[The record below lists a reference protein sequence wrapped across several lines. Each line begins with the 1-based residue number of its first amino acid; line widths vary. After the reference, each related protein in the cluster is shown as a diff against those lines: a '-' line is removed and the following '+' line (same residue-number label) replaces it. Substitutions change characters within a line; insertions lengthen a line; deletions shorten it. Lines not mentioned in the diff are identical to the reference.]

1 LGRKTKPK
9 FQIPSTKSQTNPK
22 FKILKTKA
30 NRHKVNIITL
40 GCSKNLVDSEVL
52 MGQLRAGNVE
62 VVHESDEPSDVV
74 VVNTCGFINDAKE
87 ESIETI
93 LRYAEAKKSGL
104 VGKVFVMGCLS
115 QRYRKELEAELLE
128 VDGFYGVNDLA
139 VILKDLG
146 VDYKKELVGERL
158 LTTPG
163 HYAYLKISE
172 GCNKKCSFCA
182 IPLIRGKHISRPM
195 EELVH
200 EASLLAANGVKEIIL
215 IAQDLTYYG
224 YDIYRERKLA
234 SLLENLAEIDG
245 IEWIRLHYAYPSDF
259 PVEIADVMNKNPKI
273 CNYLD
278 IPLQHISD
286 PLLRSMN
293 RGVTKEKTYR
303 LLETIRE
310 KNPGISIRT
319 TLIVGYPYETDEHF
333 EELKDFVKEQR
344 FDRLGVF
351 VYSPEEKT
359 SAFYLHDDVPD
370 EVKKARMEEIMEIQQ
385 EISLEK
391 NQEKVGKE
399 FKVLIDRKE
408 GDLYVGR
415 SEFDSPEV
423 DNEILIDSSIPLLTG
438 NFYRVIINRAD
449 YFDLYGTVIK

>member
-1 LGRKTKPK
+1 MR
-9 FQIPSTKSQTNPK
+9 
-22 FKILKTKA
+22 TKA
-30 NRHKVNIITL
+30 TRHKVNIITL

-52 MGQLRAGNVE
+52 MGQLQAAHIE

-87 ESIETI
+87 ESIDTI
-93 LRYAEAKKSGL
+93 LRYAEAKKAGQ
-104 VGKVFVMGCLS
+104 VGKVYVMGCLS

-128 VDGFYGVNDLA
+128 VDGFYGVNDLPK
-139 VILKDLG
+139 ILKDLG
-146 VDYKKELVGERL
+146 VDYRKELIGERL

-182 IPLIRGKHISRPM
+182 IPLIRGKHVSRPM
-195 EELVH
+195 EDLIH
-200 EASLLAANGVKEIIL
+200 EASHLAERGVKEIIL
-215 IAQDLTYYG
+215 IAQDLAYYG
-224 YDIYRERKLA
+224 YDLYRERKLA
-234 SLLENLAEIDG
+234 SLLESLSEING

-259 PVEIADVMNKNPKI
+259 PIEIADVMKKSTKI

-293 RGVTKEKTYR
+293 RGITKEKTYR

-310 KNPGISIRT
+310 KNPGIAIRT
-319 TLIVGYPYETDEHF
+319 TLIVGYPYETEDHF
-333 EELKDFVKEQR
+333 EELKEFVKDQR

-351 VYSPEEKT
+351 MYSPEEKT
-359 SAFYLHDDVPD
+359 SAWYLHDVVPD
-370 EVKKARMEEIMEIQQ
+370 EVKRARMEEIMEIQQ
-385 EISLEK
+385 EISMEK
-391 NQEKVGKE
+391 NQEKVGRE

-423 DNEILIDSSIPLLTG
+423 DNEILVDSPEPLQTG
-438 NFYRVIINRAD
+438 NFYMVRIERAD
-449 YFDLYGTVIK
+449 YFDLYGTLTNQTL

>member
-1 LGRKTKPK
+1 
-9 FQIPSTKSQTNPK
+9 
-22 FKILKTKA
+22 
-30 NRHKVNIITL
+30 
-40 GCSKNLVDSEVL
+40 
-52 MGQLRAGNVE
+52 MGQLRAGQID

-93 LRYAEAKKSGL
+93 LRYAEAKKQGR

-115 QRYRKELEAELLE
+115 QRYKKELAAELLE
-128 VDGFYGVNDLA
+128 VDGFYGVNDLPA
-139 VILKDLG
+139 ILKDLG

-182 IPLIRGKHISRPM
+182 IPLIRGKHVSKPI

-200 EASLLAANGVKEIIL
+200 EASHLAMQGVREIIL
-215 IAQDLTYYG
+215 IAQDLTFYG
-224 YDIYRERKLA
+224 YDLYRERKLGE
-234 SLLENLAEIDG
+234 LLEELSKVDG
-245 IEWIRLHYAYPSDF
+245 IDWIRLHYAYPSDF
-259 PVEIADVMNKNPKI
+259 PVGLADIMGNNPKI

-293 RGVTKEKTYR
+293 RGVTKEKTLR

-310 KNPGISIRT
+310 KNPGIAIRT
-319 TLIVGYPYETDEHF
+319 TLIVGYPNETEEHF
-333 EELKDFVKEQR
+333 EELKAFVKEHR

-351 VYSPEEKT
+351 TYSPEEKT
-359 SAFYLHDDVPD
+359 AAYYLRDTVPE

-385 EISLEK
+385 QISLEK
-391 NQEKVGKE
+391 NREKIGKTL
-399 FKVLIDRKE
+399 KVLIDRQE
-408 GDLYVGR
+408 GEYYVGR

-423 DNEILIDSSIPLLTG
+423 DNEILVASSHPLVVG
-438 NFYRVIINRAD
+438 NFYQVLVNNAD
-449 YFDLYGTVIK
+449 YFDLYGSLSNL

>member
-1 LGRKTKPK
+1 
-9 FQIPSTKSQTNPK
+9 
-22 FKILKTKA
+22 LKTKSPL
-30 NRHKVNIITL
+30 RHKVNIITL

-52 MGQLRAGNVE
+52 MGQLRAGQVD

-93 LRYAEAKKSGL
+93 LRYAEAKKEGL
-104 VGKVFVMGCLS
+104 VGKVYVMGCLS

-128 VDGFYGVNDLA
+128 VDGFYGVNDLPA
-139 VILKDLG
+139 ILKDLG
-146 VDYKKELVGERL
+146 VDYRKELIGERL
-158 LTTPG
+158 LTTPK

-182 IPLIRGKHISRPM
+182 IPLIRGKHVSRPI

-200 EASLLAANGVKEIIL
+200 EASHLAMQGVKELIL

-224 YDIYRERKLA
+224 YDLYRERKLGT
-234 SLLENLAEIDG
+234 LLEELAAING

-259 PVEIADVMNKNPKI
+259 PLEIAEIMAKNPKI

-293 RGVTKEKTYR
+293 RGVTREKTIR
-303 LLETIRE
+303 LLENIRG

-319 TLIVGYPYETDEHF
+319 TLIVGYPYETEAHF
-333 EELKDFVKEQR
+333 EELKEFVREQR

-351 VYSPEEKT
+351 MYSPEEKT
-359 SAFYLHDDVPD
+359 SAWYLHDAVPD

-385 EISLEK
+385 QISFEK
-391 NQEKVGKE
+391 NEEKVGME
-399 FKVLIDRKE
+399 LKVLVDRRE
-408 GDLYVGR
+408 GGLYIGR

-423 DNEILIDSSIPLLTG
+423 DNEILIESLKPLQPG
-438 NFYRVIINRAD
+438 NFYRVKITKAD
-449 YFDLYGTVIK
+449 YFDLYGTII

>member
-1 LGRKTKPK
+1 
-9 FQIPSTKSQTNPK
+9 
-22 FKILKTKA
+22 
-30 NRHKVNIITL
+30 
-40 GCSKNLVDSEVL
+40 VL
-52 MGQLRAGNVE
+52 I
-62 VVHESDEPSDVV
+62 
-74 VVNTCGFINDAKE
+74 VNTCGFINDAKE

-93 LRYAEAKKSGL
+93 LRYAEAKKEGL
-104 VGKVFVMGCLS
+104 VGKVYVMGCLS

-128 VDGFYGVNDLA
+128 VDGFYGVNDLPA
-139 VILKDLG
+139 ILKDLG
-146 VDYKKELVGERL
+146 VDYRKELIGERL
-158 LTTPG
+158 LTTPK

-182 IPLIRGKHISRPM
+182 IPLIRGKHVSKPI

-200 EASLLAANGVKEIIL
+200 EAAHLAMQGVKELIL

-224 YDIYRERKLA
+224 HDLYHERKLGT
-234 SLLENLAEIDG
+234 LLEELSAIDG
-245 IEWIRLHYAYPSDF
+245 IEWIRLHYAYPADF
-259 PVEIADVMNKNPKI
+259 PLEIADIMANNPKI

-293 RGVTKEKTYR
+293 RGVTREKTYR
-303 LLETIRE
+303 LLENIRR

-319 TLIVGYPYETDEHF
+319 TLIVGYPYENDAHF
-333 EELKDFVKEQR
+333 EELKAFVKEQR

-351 VYSPEEKT
+351 MYSPEEKT
-359 SAFYLHDDVPD
+359 SAWYLHDAVPD
-370 EVKKARMEEIMEIQQ
+370 EVKKSRMEEIMEIQQ

-391 NQEKVGKE
+391 NQEKVGKV

-423 DNEILIDSSIPLLTG
+423 DNEILITSDSPLQNG
-438 NFYRVIINRAD
+438 NFYQVIITKAD
-449 YFDLYGTVIK
+449 FFDLYGTLTN